1 MKSIVLL
8 FTLFVAIYAQ
18 SEVSGMGQAGI
29 EEVKT
34 KVQTIE
40 DKMKEVEGLERK
52 LLMNADNDMN
62 EDAAKLGSSRV
73 DRAKSLTK
81 MKSELEQLQKIRA
94 LLPQLHLKMKQII
107 ETLPK
112 KEQFRLIRNMN
123 LRHRFDLGTWQDT
136 A

>member
-1 MKSIVLL
+1 MLYVLM
-8 FTLFVAIYAQ
+8 FVMLSNAQ
-18 SEVSGMGQAGI
+18 EGGMGAAGVQ
-29 EEVKT
+29 EVQT

-40 DKMKEVEGLERK
+40 DKMKEVEALERK

-62 EDAAKLGSSRV
+62 EDAAKLGTSRV

-81 MKSELEQLQKIRA
+81 MNAELGQLQKIRA
-94 LLPQLHLKMKQII
+94 VLPQLHLKMKQII